1 MPLLLD
7 PETPSFRH
15 SHLEPHDLD
24 GARWMFEVVFDYGE
38 GHYDEEA
45 PDEEGRVWVDASPF
59 AAAPWPARPDPFSS
73 YRSGFEIRTCR
84 LRRRV
89 LLFHHFPEE
98 LGAEPGLVR
107 STAFESREK
116 PIGSFLARVVQSGHR
131 RCQDRPYLT
140 RSLPPLD
147 LHYTA
152 SPLEDADFAGY
163 RLEGVDP
170 ADLANLPAG
179 IDNQAYR
186 LLDLDGKGI
195 AGVLSEQ
202 AAAWLYKPNL
212 GGGRFGATRTV
223 AERPSLAAVGEGRQQ
238 FMDLTGDG
246 VADILVTEDD
256 AFTWHPSLL
265 SEGFGRGRCIPVPL
279 DEERGPR
286 VVFADSA
293 QSLYLADKAAGTP
306 WVTRLPFPVHVV
318 ERVETC
324 DDVSRNR
331 FITRYSYHHGFYDG
345 VEREFRGFGRVD
357 QLDTEAFAAF
367 SATGAFPQGDN
378 IDAAS
383 SVPPVLTRTW
393 YHTGVFLEG
402 GRISRHLAHEY
413 YQEGAAHCGE
423 TELSHEQMRAML
435 LDDTIL
441 PEQLT
446 PEEARE
452 ACRSLKG
459 SMLQQEVY
467 DINETEA
474 ASRPYGVAENNF
486 TIRTVQRRGPNRH
499 AVFFTHAREQV
510 NFHYERKLY
519 DVDGRRRADPRVAHT
534 VTLAVD
540 DYGNV
545 LKAVAIGYGRR
556 FPDPSPLL
564 SEKDREQQAR
574 LLLTL
579 TENDYT
585 NAVQEA
591 DAWRT
596 PLPAE
601 QRLYESLKMKP
612 EAELP
617 GITNLFRFR
626 ELMKQVAAAVDGAH
640 DLPFQDWEGLGAVA
654 DAPYRRLL
662 KKAGRSI
669 AAMTCAGCCR
679 PVCWKRS
686 RSGDRITHSPSPA
699 ISSPRSIGDAT
710 PRKTCC
716 TTALAYCAK
725 PAMSS
730 SMATGAG
737 GRRPAASS
745 MRPTRMAAPRT
756 NSTRR
761 CGISSSCGAI
771 GMRLAM
777 SRAST
782 TTGTI

>member
-1 MPLLLD
+1 M
-7 PETPSFRH
+7 
-15 SHLEPHDLD
+15 
-24 GARWMFEVVFDYGE
+24 
-38 GHYDEEA
+38 
-45 PDEEGRVWVDASPF
+45 
-59 AAAPWPARPDPFSS
+59 
-73 YRSGFEIRTCR
+73 
-84 LRRRV
+84 
-89 LLFHHFPEE
+89 
-98 LGAEPGLVR
+98 
-107 STAFESREK
+107 
-116 PIGSFLARVVQSGHR
+116 
-131 RCQDRPYLT
+131 
-140 RSLPPLD
+140 
-147 LHYTA
+147 
-152 SPLEDADFAGY
+152 
-163 RLEGVDP
+163 
-170 ADLANLPAG
+170 
-179 IDNQAYR
+179 
-186 LLDLDGKGI
+186 
-195 AGVLSEQ
+195 
-202 AAAWLYKPNL
+202 
-212 GGGRFGATRTV
+212 
-223 AERPSLAAVGEGRQQ
+223 
-238 FMDLTGDG
+238 
-246 VADILVTEDD
+246 
-256 AFTWHPSLL
+256 
-265 SEGFGRGRCIPVPL
+265 
-279 DEERGPR
+279 
-286 VVFADSA
+286 
-293 QSLYLADKAAGTP
+293 
-306 WVTRLPFPVHVV
+306 TRLPFPVHVV

-324 DDVSRNR
+324 DDVSRSR
-331 FITRYSYHHGFYDG
+331 FVTRYSYHHGFYDG

-413 YQEGAAHCGE
+413 YQEGAAHRGE

-459 SMLQQEVY
+459 SMLRQEVY
-467 DINETEA
+467 GINETEA

-510 NFHYERKLY
+510 NFYYERKLY

-662 KKAGRSI
+662 KKGRSI
-669 AAMTCAGCCR
+669 YRGNDLRRLLPPGMLEALALRGQNYTLAFTGNLLAEVYRRRDPPEDLLHDRAGILREAGYVELDGDGRWWAPSGRVFYAADEDGGAAYELDEALRHFFVVRRYRDAFGNVARVDYDRHDLT
-679 PVCWKRS
+679 PVETTDPVGNVVRS
-686 RSGDRITHSPSPA
+686 EFDYRVL
-699 ISSPRSIGDAT
+699 SPRLLTDPNGNRSAVAFDALGLVAGTAVIGKPGEHLGDSLDGFEPDLTPSQLAAFLADPHGPALRLLGNAT
-710 PRKTCC
+710 TRTVHDVERYFASEKPVFAATIARETHLSDLRPGGSLNDLAP
-716 TTALAYCAK
+716 TALAPLCAIWR
-725 PAMSS
+725 
-730 SMATGAG
+730 GL
-737 GRRPAASS
+737 
-745 MRPTRMAAPRT
+745 
-756 NSTRR
+756 
-761 CGISSSCGAI
+761 I
-771 GMRLAM
+771 
-777 SRAST
+777 
-782 TTGTI
+782 